1 MEMTL
6 GGSMP
11 KSENRAALD
20 GLFQRLCSDFG
31 EASGFSIIKTIV
43 EELGGLRVSIPGLQD
58 LEREERDRRILSLFN
73 GRNYIDLADRF
84 GLSPRQ
90 VRHIVD
96 GKRRKNE

>member
-1 MEMTL
+1 
-6 GGSMP
+6 MP

-43 EELGGLRVSIPGLQD
+43 EELGGLRVSIPDLQD
-58 LEREERDRRILSLFN
+58 LEREERDRRITSLFN
-73 GRNYIDLADRF
+73 GRNYAELGDRF

-96 GKRRKNE
+96 GKRRKSEI